1 VLWLQNR
8 SVVLTV
14 TAQWPRIPSPF
25 LFGVLSSAYY
35 PRFIFGRSPYRPRPI
50 RTAKRK
56 GPTTRHAVWCSLLSW
71 WSVAKY
77 CVICMDHNPADH
89 RALALPAKKLY
100 MQLQTDKRGRLSSL
114 LIAGRTA
121 SCSVMGL
128 INQRPHYCFF
138 PLPLLPPSVCLFFP
152 SNKL

>member
-1 VLWLQNR
+1 MEK

-14 TAQWPRIPSPF
+14 AAQWLRILSPS
-25 LFGVLSSAYY
+25 LFGVQSSAYY
-35 PRFIFGRSPYRPRPI
+35 PCFIFGRSSYRLRPI
-50 RTAKRK
+50 RTARRE
-56 GPTTRHAVWCSLLSW
+56 GPTARYAVWCSLLSW

-77 CVICMDHNPADH
+77 CVIRVDHNPADH
-89 RALALPAKKLY
+89 RAVALPVKKLY

-128 INQRPHYCFF
+128 INQRAHYCFF
-138 PLPLLPPSVCLFFP
+138 PLPLPPPSVCLFFK